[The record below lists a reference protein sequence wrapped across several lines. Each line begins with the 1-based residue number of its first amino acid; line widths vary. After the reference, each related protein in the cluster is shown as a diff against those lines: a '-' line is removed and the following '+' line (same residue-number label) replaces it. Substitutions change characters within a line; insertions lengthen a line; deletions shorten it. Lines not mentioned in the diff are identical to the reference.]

1 VNAAWRGMR
10 VLFASKNNKA
20 VDVVFNRVNGLTT
33 GPTMLRLGSRARQDQ
48 LAQHLSAILS
58 TRPTDSDRRAYEEN
72 VVRLKHLGETLSDR
86 IRAYEAVVQL
96 RNRVD
101 RLEQAAE
108 SARRLLGETA
118 FATAS
123 SVLEA
128 GLPDKVSRLRGAV
141 HRADR
146 TKLALIDRLIWPLRK
161 EALRRNVDEAIAA
174 VRDLLAGSGIG
185 IRQDVEVAQFLG
197 QAEACLEA
205 AQAAAAYQAA
215 LEELSIQPEVGALA
229 AEIAHNAEALGG
241 LSLEAWRGWTTLLP
255 DRLTG
260 PDRTAVGDYAALLR
274 SISKTEQDG
283 GSVARQIW
291 ARYYDLAAKVS
302 KALPCWAVTSLSV
315 RGRIP
320 LQAGEF
326 DLVVIDEASQ
336 CDIASALPL
345 LFRAKRA
352 VIIGD
357 PQQLRHISRLSNQ
370 RDQALMV
377 KHSLLDTM
385 GPSWSYRAN
394 GLYDLAASRITSD
407 SVVVLRDHHRS
418 HAAIINFSNKFFYG
432 GRLRVATNYSRLKRP
447 SGPAVRWV
455 DVKGRVVRPLAGGA
469 FNQDE
474 AVAVIRELRRLVIDQ
489 RFPGEIGVVTP
500 FRVQANRIDELA
512 RQDDALS
519 AVLAA
524 RNFIAETAHGF
535 QGDERDII
543 LFSPVVSSGMP
554 DSAAGFLESQ
564 GNIFNVGIT
573 RARGALIVV
582 GDEAAC
588 ASSPVGYLSAFAKYV
603 AELST
608 GPEYEGNTRS
618 EPSDTGT
625 AYPVVSRPER
635 VSDWEKRLYAA
646 LVEAGL
652 RPHVQYEVDR
662 YALDFALLRPNG
674 RKLNIG
680 VDGEH
685 YHRDWDGELVRHDQL
700 RNLRMIELGW
710 DVMRFWV
717 YQVRD
722 DLPGCIQKVQQWTAK
737 ADTSHSVGHEIDGIH
752 AFNR

>member
-1 VNAAWRGMR
+1 
-10 VLFASKNNKA
+10 
-20 VDVVFNRVNGLTT
+20 
-33 GPTMLRLGSRARQDQ
+33 
-48 LAQHLSAILS
+48 
-58 TRPTDSDRRAYEEN
+58 
-72 VVRLKHLGETLSDR
+72 
-86 IRAYEAVVQL
+86 
-96 RNRVD
+96 
-101 RLEQAAE
+101 
-108 SARRLLGETA
+108 
-118 FATAS
+118 
-123 SVLEA
+123 
-128 GLPDKVSRLRGAV
+128 LPDKVSHLRDAIRRG
-141 HRADR
+141 DR
-146 TKLALIDRLIWPLRK
+146 TKAALVDRLIWPLRR
-161 EALRRNVDEAIAA
+161 EALQRKVGEAMVTVRNALADVGIKPSQHTEP
-174 VRDLLAGSGIG
+174 VQLL
-185 IRQDVEVAQFLG
+185 E
-197 QAEACLEA
+197 QAEAHLEA
-205 AQAAAAYQAA
+205 ARAAADYQGA
-215 LEELSIQPEVGALA
+215 LQELSIKPEVGVLA
-229 AEIAHNAEALGG
+229 AEIAQEAEALGG
-241 LSLEAWRGWTTLLP
+241 LSLEAWSGWTALLP

-291 ARYYDLAAKVS
+291 ARYYDLAGKVS

-320 LQAGEF
+320 LKAGEF

-394 GLYDLAASRITSD
+394 GFYDLAASRITSD

-418 HAAIINFSNKFFYG
+418 HAAIINFSNEFFYG

-455 DVKGRVVRPLAGGA
+455 DVKGRVVRPLTGSA
-469 FNQDE
+469 FNQEE
-474 AVAVIRELRRLVIDQ
+474 AAAVVDELRRLVVEQ

-500 FRVQANRIDELA
+500 FRAQANRIDELV

-524 RNFIAETAHGF
+524 RNFIAETAHRF
-535 QGDERDII
+535 QGDERDVI

-554 DSAAGFLESQ
+554 DTATGFLDSQ

-573 RARGALIVV
+573 RARGALIFV
-582 GDEAAC
+582 GDATAC
-588 ASSPVGYLSAFAKYV
+588 AASSVGYLSAFAKYV
-603 AELST
+603 ADLST
-608 GPEYEGNTRS
+608 RPESDANTQS
-618 EPSDTGT
+618 EPPDTGT
-625 AYPVVSRPER
+625 VYPIVSRPER
-635 VSDWEKRLYAA
+635 VSDWEKKLYAA
-646 LVEAGL
+646 LVEAGF

-662 YALDFALLRPNG
+662 YALDFALIRSNG
-674 RKLNIG
+674 RKLNIE

-722 DLPGCIQKVQQWTAK
+722 DLPGCVRKVEQWTAN
-737 ADTSHSVGHEIDGIH
+737 AQALNSVRYERRETDSPQALAEG
-752 AFNR
+752 R